1 MSEVKPRRQRGV
13 RLSDLDRSKVYR
25 IGFTGRRWEVLDQ
38 GTRTEAAETSQGG
51 STGACGGAASTGEG
65 LGRHRAPYGV
75 PGEAPQSH
83 R

>member
-38 GTRTEAAETSQGG
+38 GTRTDAPVPPLSG
-51 STGACGGAASTGEG
+51 SAGAAGEASSTAGA

-75 PGEAPQSH
+75 PGEGS
-83 R
+83 